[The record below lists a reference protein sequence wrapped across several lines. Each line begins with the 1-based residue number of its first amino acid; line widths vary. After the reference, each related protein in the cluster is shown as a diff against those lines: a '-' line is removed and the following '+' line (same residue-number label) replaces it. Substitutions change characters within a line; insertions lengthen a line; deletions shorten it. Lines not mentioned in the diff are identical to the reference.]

1 VNLNNNIF
9 LAGASVAISG
19 LIITFSSLGLFAI
32 IIYVLGL
39 IFPYKEEKAKPEETG
54 TENVVSA
61 AETEEDEYIPV
72 VIATAISY
80 FRTKAQSNLGNDLT
94 SGKSGWWAAKRFSS
108 QQGHGIRIL
117 RSGK

>member
-9 LAGASVAISG
+9 LSGASVAISG

-39 IFPYKEEKAKPEETG
+39 IFPYKEELVKPEEIG
-54 TENVVSA
+54 TEIAVSA
-61 AETEEDEYIPV
+61 IETGEDENIPA

-80 FRTKAQSNLGNDLT
+80 FRTKAQSNLGNDLEA
-94 SGKSGWWAAKRFSS
+94 GKSGWWAAKHFAS

>member
-1 VNLNNNIF
+1 MNNNIF

-39 IFPYKEEKAKPEETG
+39 LFPFKEEQAKPEETIS
-54 TENVVSA
+54 EAPVVVSEA
-61 AETEEDEYIPV
+61 AEDENIPV

-80 FRTKAQSNLGNDLT
+80 FRTKAYSNLGNDLDA
-94 SGKSGWWAAKRFSS
+94 GKSGWWAAKRITA